1 MSTQITAGNYTLDPL
16 RSTVAFQRKTF
27 WGLATA
33 KGVFGSVAG
42 SGTVMTDGGAEGSL
56 VIDVASLDSK
66 NTKRDNHLRSKE
78 MLNAESFPEI
88 TFYADPIK
96 PADSSSAD
104 VEGTLTVLGTSRKLT
119 FPVSFKPQGT
129 NAVDLRAAVTIDP
142 ALFGVKNLS
151 A

>member
-42 SGTVMTDGGAEGSL
+42 SGTVMTDGRAEGSL

-88 TFYADPIK
+88 TFYADPI
-96 PADSSSAD
+96 PVELEVRRRSSPRTQARP
-104 VEGTLTVLGTSRKLT
+104 TSRARL
-119 FPVSFKPQGT
+119 PSSG
-129 NAVDLRAAVTIDP
+129 P
-142 ALFGVKNLS
+142 AGS
-151 A
+151 